1 MELKIKTV
9 NTMTS
14 SDGSQYGKFTIEPLE
29 RGFGTTIGNALRR
42 VLLSSLEGTA
52 VTSCRIEGITHE
64 YTAIPGVLEDV
75 IDVMLNLKGL
85 AIKTDSKEPQH
96 LRIDV
101 DKPGPV
107 LASDIQLPAGV
118 KVVNPDWLI
127 CTIADGGSF
136 HADIVV
142 ETGKG
147 YVANDVPR
155 NSKAGTPI
163 DMLPID
169 ATFMPVK
176 RVRYEVEN
184 ARVGDN
190 IDFDKLT
197 LEIWSNGT
205 VDVTTA
211 LTQAADLL
219 IDHFVQ
225 ISSIAGKNTHKEIEE
240 KTAAPEEVVSADSDE
255 EPSITIDELELSVR
269 AYNCL
274 KRASI
279 NSMAELL
286 KKSEHDLLN
295 IKNFGKKSS
304 DEVIERLH
312 HFGLDLAP
320 NPEVDEDG
328 MVIESSA
335 E

>member
-1 MELKIKTV
+1 MAD
-9 NTMTS
+9 

-85 AIKTDSKEPQH
+85 AIKTESKEPQH

-101 DKPGPV
+101 DKAGAV

-127 CTIADGGSF
+127 CTIAEGGSF
-136 HADIVV
+136 HADIIV

-155 NSKAGTPI
+155 NSKAVASI

-169 ATFMPVK
+169 ATFMPIKSVS
-176 RVRYEVEN
+176 YEVEN
-184 ARVGDN
+184 TRVGDS

-205 VDVTTA
+205 IDVTTA
-211 LTQAADLL
+211 LSQASELL
-219 IDHFVQ
+219 IEHFVQ
-225 ISSIAGKNTHKEIEE
+225 IAGISG
-240 KTAAPEEVVSADSDE
+240 KTIQTREVEEVIADSTEEVEASAD

-279 NSMAELL
+279 NSMSELL

-320 NPEVDEDG
+320 SPELDEDG
-328 MVIESSA
+328 MVIETA